1 MKTPLTFLL
10 ALTFLFLFVSSCSDN
25 FQDAIDA
32 FNKKKY
38 KEAVRLWSPLAE
50 QGDAIAQ
57 YKLGMM
63 YSKGQVQHDYD
74 EAIKWFRL
82 AAEQG
87 DVAAKSQLDLLLK
100 EKEKS

>member
-1 MKTPLTFLL
+1 M
-10 ALTFLFLFVSSCSDN
+10 DN
-25 FQDAIDA
+25 LKEILEKAKSA
-32 FNKKKY
+32 FIAEDY
-38 KEAVRLWSPLAE
+38 KSAFEIWKPLAE
-50 QGDAIAQ
+50 KGNAKAQ
-57 YKLGMM
+57 NNFGLMFKEG
-63 YSKGQVQHDYD
+63 KGIPQDHK